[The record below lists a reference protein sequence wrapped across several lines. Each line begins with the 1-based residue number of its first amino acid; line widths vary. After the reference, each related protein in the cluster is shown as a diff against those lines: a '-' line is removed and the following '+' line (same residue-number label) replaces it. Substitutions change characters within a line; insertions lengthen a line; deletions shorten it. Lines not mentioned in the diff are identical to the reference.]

1 MSCLR
6 GNEYGVDVDIDLIEE
21 AYFIVTSLMFNARV
35 DLCGGTLRPARPN
48 SSLLPS
54 RQAVPEDRDMLP
66 NVGVLGKLLLEERCK
81 LFANE

>member
-1 MSCLR
+1 MLS
-6 GNEYGVDVDIDLIEE
+6 
-21 AYFIVTSLMFNARV
+21 TSLMFNARV

-81 LFANE
+81 LFANEQHYCLKMCHTTSHCSDGNMGM